1 MNDKIREF
9 IETSYNEMKESLIEL
24 NKGVQEGKITAEDFV
39 KQRKTM
45 IDSYQNKRKEM
56 ESDEI

>member
-24 NKGVQEGKITAEDFV
+24 NKKVQDGNMTPEDFV

>member
-45 IDSYQNKRKEM
+45 IESYQNKRKEL